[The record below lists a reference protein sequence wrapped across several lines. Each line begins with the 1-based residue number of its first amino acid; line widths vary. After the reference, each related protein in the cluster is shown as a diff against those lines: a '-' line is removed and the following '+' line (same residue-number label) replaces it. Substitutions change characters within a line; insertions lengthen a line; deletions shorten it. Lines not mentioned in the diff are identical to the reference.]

1 MSVYKVANMA
11 DITGLT
17 PHTLRYY
24 EKELLLLDVPRNSSG
39 HRYYS
44 EDHLAAVKFISALR
58 ATNMSIGTIKEYISL
73 YRQGSNTSPARMS
86 ILKDHEHL
94 VMEHLEDVK
103 SSLKMIR
110 KKIKHYQ
117 ASLSSMP

>member
-24 EKELLLLDVPRNSSG
+24 EKELLLLDVPRDSSG

-86 ILKDHEHL
+86 ILKDHEYL
-94 VMEHLEDVK
+94 VMKHLEDVK

-110 KKIKHYQ
+110 KKIQRYE
-117 ASLSSMP
+117 ASLRVMP